1 VTNNLN
7 YYLRL
12 WNLSDPELLAQSPR
26 SDVYSAYQNAEKV
39 VLKLLT
45 PIGAEDE
52 NDGTVALRHFDGH
65 GAVRLLAHDEGA
77 HLLEYAGDE
86 ELAQMV
92 WRGDDL
98 AAAEVIA
105 EVLNKLHR
113 AQPDVPAPHLRT
125 LRQRFRELFRKAARD
140 EAAGESSIYVRGA
153 RAAEHLL
160 AHPRDECVLHGDI
173 QHHNI
178 RLHPVRGWLA
188 YDPKGLYGE
197 RTYDAANTLCNPS
210 NARER
215 VMSEERLLRVT
226 QVLADGMGVHVGR
239 LRAFVFA
246 YACLS
251 AAWFG
256 DEDDGDVKHQLL
268 SDKDDGDAKHQILT
282 VARNAERH
290 VDFSA

>member
-1 VTNNLN
+1 MTNNLN
-7 YYLRL
+7 HYLRL
-12 WNLSDPELLAQSPR
+12 WNLRDPEPVAQTPR
-26 SDVYSAYQNAEKV
+26 GVVYTVYQNTEKV

-52 NDGTVALRHFDGH
+52 SSGAVALRYFDGQ
-65 GAVRLLAHDEGA
+65 GAVRLLEHDEEA

-98 AAAEVIA
+98 EAAEIIGQ
-105 EVLNKLHR
+105 VLNKLHR
-113 AQPDVPAPHLRT
+113 AQAGVPVPPFRT
-125 LRQRFRELFRKAARD
+125 LQERFGSLFKKAERD
-140 EAAGESSIYVRGA
+140 EAMREASIYVRGA
-153 RAAEHLL
+153 RAAEYLL
-160 AHPRDECVLHGDI
+160 AHPQDECVLHGDI

-215 VMSEERLLRVT
+215 VMSEERLLQVT
-226 QVLADGMGVHVGR
+226 KVLADVMGVRVGR
-239 LRAFVFA
+239 VRVFVFA

-251 AAWFG
+251 ASWFG
-256 DEDDGDVKHQLL
+256 DDDSSDV
-268 SDKDDGDAKHQILT
+268 KHQILT
-282 VARNAERH
+282 AAQNAERH
-290 VDFSA
+290 MDFDI